1 MWAPNEQL
9 CGVDRHVTLFRW
21 SPVDFAV
28 EFSSSPV
35 PRCYLPRMAKPTNSS
50 ELKPNPYA
58 DLPLPAYA
66 QAWGNSV
73 YRPENLPVNHDI
85 RLDPAH
91 IFAFPQHPETNEAEE
106 YFVVGIRC
114 SQCSRARQLCSRGDP
129 ICRRCTEKNLVC
141 RPMGPG
147 WEECPDTRVKK
158 PRLLQE
164 MVALQKSLPDAPYYR
179 EHSSAVSKT
188 ISSGTNSSL
197 KLRKGR
203 QTWQESAT
211 PVRRGRKSEG
221 AVRREEED
229 TSKTLVES
237 EQAEDKGKDGLEA
250 ESLGGVKSD
259 VAKDGEKDTAI
270 VSSARTDGKLSAI
283 GSNSVTTIVNGLP
296 SSQATAIEDAQPLSP
311 SSTLVV
317 TNGGTAYTS
326 GEQSGQGALRTRS
339 NLLAASYV
347 VLAAYSASIFVEQP
361 SGDGHGLHNTDSP
374 RNHSYSFIGEPG

>member
-1 MWAPNEQL
+1 
-9 CGVDRHVTLFRW
+9 
-21 SPVDFAV
+21 
-28 EFSSSPV
+28 
-35 PRCYLPRMAKPTNSS
+35 MAKPQNSS
-50 ELKPNPYA
+50 ELKPNPHA

-106 YFVVGIRC
+106 YYVVGIRC

-129 ICRRCTEKNLVC
+129 ICKRCIEKNLVC

-147 WEECPDTRVKK
+147 WEECPSTRLKK

-188 ISSGTNSSL
+188 ISSGTNGSL
-197 KLRKGR
+197 KLRRGR

-211 PVRRGRKSEG
+211 PVKPARKSEG
-221 AVRREEED
+221 AGQREDED
-229 TSKTLVES
+229 TGRTLVEG
-237 EQAEDKGKDGLEA
+237 EQAEDKAKECSEA
-250 ESLGGVKSD
+250 EPLGGVRSD
-259 VAKDGEKDTAI
+259 VVKDGGKDTAI
-270 VSSARTDGKLSAI
+270 VSSSRTDGKLSAFD
-283 GSNSVTTIVNGLP
+283 SNSATTLVNGLA
-296 SSQATAIEDAQPLSP
+296 SSPAKATEDAQPLSP

-317 TNGGTAYTS
+317 ANGGTPHVI
-326 GEQSGQGALRTRS
+326 GEQLGQGALR
-339 NLLAASYV
+339 NLV
-347 VLAAYSASIFVEQP
+347 
-361 SGDGHGLHNTDSP
+361 
-374 RNHSYSFIGEPG
+374 